1 MTRQGI
7 PLKFDRN
14 ALIENDRRSFVR
26 ACRAIEVATR
36 DRRNPDDPEAVVR
49 SLYKD
54 DHGAQLVTRSAV
66 SPTSRGDYPA
76 LQITRVLPMLSPA
89 AASTRLLSAVTS
101 IDLSGLTTISVPVL
115 SALPVPIFIAEGAP
129 IPVAD
134 LSFGSVVLGPA
145 HGIKLLTALSNELMS
160 ATGNAAETILSNALA
175 ASTEASMDA
184 ALFSSSAS
192 SSSQPAGILHAVVPI
207 ASTATGGG
215 AQAIAS
221 DLGALAKAVSA
232 NGFGVDDLAVI
243 TTPALA
249 MAARVLVGPRFTNLI
264 LSSPAIPDGQVIGL
278 LPQGLVTG
286 FAGNVQVDT
295 TVQGSLHFDDSAPRE
310 LVDVGGG
317 RAVPVKSLFQT
328 NTRALR
334 CRGQA
339 TWAMHPGAIAVLTG
353 CSWT

>member
-1 MTRQGI
+1 M
-7 PLKFDRN
+7 
-14 ALIENDRRSFVR
+14 
-26 ACRAIEVATR
+26 
-36 DRRNPDDPEAVVR
+36 VVR

-54 DHGAQLVTRSAV
+54 DYGAQLVTRGAV
-66 SPTSRGDYPA
+66 SPTSTSDYPA

-89 AASTRLLSAVTS
+89 AASTRLLSAVTT
-101 IDLSGLTTISVPVL
+101 IDLTGITTISVPVL
-115 SALPVPIFIAEGAP
+115 SALPVPIFIGEGKP

-134 LSFGSVVLGPA
+134 LSFGSVVLGPVHA
-145 HGIKLLTALSNELMS
+145 IKILTALSDQLIS
-160 ATGNAAETILSNALA
+160 ATGGAAETILGNALA

-184 ALFSSSAS
+184 ALFSNAA
-192 SSSQPAGILHAVVPI
+192 PTADAPGGITYGCVPI
-207 ASTATGGG
+207 NSTATGGG

-221 DLGALAKAVSA
+221 DVGALAKAISA
-232 NGFGVDDLAVI
+232 NGFGVDSLAIV
-243 TTPALA
+243 TTPLLA

-286 FAGNVQVDT
+286 FAGKVQVDT
-295 TVQGSLHFDDSAPRE
+295 TIQGSLHFDDSAPKE

-317 RAVPVKSLFQT
+317 KAVPVKSLFQT

-339 TWAMHPGAIAVLTG
+339 TWAMHPGAISVISG